1 MKPLL
6 SRQLCNEWGHEVS
19 WQRVVVTERFGEREW
34 GRRTPWELKAPV
46 GTALPGSSNL
56 SAQRVSIPGMV
67 SQICVLA
74 S

>member
-1 MKPLL
+1 M
-6 SRQLCNEWGHEVS
+6 
-19 WQRVVVTERFGEREW
+19 TERFGEREW